1 MRTEQ
6 LKYSRFAYFTI
17 PLTTMA
23 AGWMGGVE
31 LSKISL
37 GRFVFRIEVFKLF
50 KPRSGSSPPS
60 FDRDCKE
67 AWLTG
72 AIVPGGIMGIWT
84 RWVESLRRFLGLL
97 MY

>member
-1 MRTEQ
+1 MWTEQ

-37 GRFVFRIEVFKLF
+37 GRFVFGIEVSYFFVAK
-50 KPRSGSSPPS
+50 KW
-60 FDRDCKE
+60 KI
-67 AWLTG
+67 TT
-72 AIVPGGIMGIWT
+72 II
-84 RWVESLRRFLGLL
+84 
-97 MY
+97 